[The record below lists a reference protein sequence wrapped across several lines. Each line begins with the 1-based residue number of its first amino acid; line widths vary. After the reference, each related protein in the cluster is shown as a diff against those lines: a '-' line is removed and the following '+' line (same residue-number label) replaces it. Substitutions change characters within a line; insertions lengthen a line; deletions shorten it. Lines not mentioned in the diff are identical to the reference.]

1 VDVHIL
7 AAERRR
13 ISEQLRSTLTC
24 LGILR
29 AQIIGCLTDE
39 ARHHLLA
46 ALDEESRV
54 CCELGDWL
62 LRLEAMIMNL
72 QKDRSEDDGEESSV
86 RLDRHRG
93 EVQMVVQ
100 RRSD

>member
-7 AAERRR
+7 KAERRR

-29 AQIIGCLTDE
+29 AQIIGCLTQE

-46 ALDEESRV
+46 ALDEESGV
-54 CCELGDWL
+54 CRELGDRL
-62 LRLEAMIMNL
+62 LRVEAMIMNL
-72 QKDRSEDDGEESSV
+72 QKDRSEDDDEESTL

-93 EVQMVVQ
+93 EVQMDVR